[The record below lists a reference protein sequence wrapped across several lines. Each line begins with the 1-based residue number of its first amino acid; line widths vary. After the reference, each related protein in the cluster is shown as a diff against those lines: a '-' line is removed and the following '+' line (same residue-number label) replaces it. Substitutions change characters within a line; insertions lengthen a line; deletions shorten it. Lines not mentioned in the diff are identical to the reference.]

1 VMQISRDV
9 CGFTGGE
16 ADTLRK
22 AIGKKKKDVMDKM
35 RVKFIEGAVA
45 NGVPKPVIEK
55 FWKDLLGFA
64 DYCFN
69 KSHSACYGMIS
80 YITAYLKA
88 HYPSA
93 FMAALMTSDYDD
105 TDRLAIE
112 ISECQKMGISV
123 LSPDVNESF
132 VEFAVVPDKNNPD
145 NRKAPIRF
153 GMAAIKN
160 VGTGAVEEI
169 LRARSEN
176 GKFEDLS
183 QFLTTVNCRIANRKA
198 LESLIKAGAFDRFVA
213 KENGRSQ
220 LLHNIDSLLA
230 YAQRVQKA
238 ANSGQVDLFG
248 EMDETEEFKPQLSLE
263 PASII

>member
-1 VMQISRDV
+1 MRISRDV

-22 AIGKKKKDVMDKM
+22 AIGKKKIDVMKKM
-35 RVKFIEGAVA
+35 QVKFVDGAVA
-45 NGVPKPVIEK
+45 NGVPKSVIEK

-80 YITAYLKA
+80 YQTAYLKA

-112 ISECQKMGISV
+112 INECQKMGISV

-132 VEFAVVPDKNNPD
+132 LEFAVVPDKENPD

-169 LRARSEN
+169 IRARKAV
-176 GKFEDLS
+176 GRFETLEDFLS
-183 QFLTTVNCRIANRKA
+183 NVSPKIANRKTIEA
-198 LESLIKAGAFDRFVA
+198 LVKAGAFNQLNDDRS
-213 KENGRSQ
+213 K
-220 LLHNIDSLLA
+220 LLHN
-230 YAQRVQKA
+230 
-238 ANSGQVDLFG
+238 
-248 EMDETEEFKPQLSLE
+248 MDV
-263 PASII
+263 